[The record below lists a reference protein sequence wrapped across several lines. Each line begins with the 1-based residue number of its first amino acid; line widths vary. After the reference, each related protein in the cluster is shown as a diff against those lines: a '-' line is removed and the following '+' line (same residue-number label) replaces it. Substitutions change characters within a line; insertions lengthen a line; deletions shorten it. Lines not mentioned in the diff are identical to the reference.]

1 MRKKKFKATAVA
13 LAMAAVTAFSV
24 GGNYVYA
31 DANSNADVAIQ
42 AEAVSESVVLPVSVA
57 SEAWIYSEGSREFG
71 TWKALNIKVNDTMYP
86 LSKDGAVNVIFNNGD
101 KIKIYS
107 GDSYELWEGTI
118 SISGGETTVKSQN
131 NKFASSGHI
140 GTTAWGCN
148 LVYSDG
154 TLTLSKTK
162 DYSGGGGIAFFGTS
176 VSYMYDLTAK
186 GQDGTPI
193 EGVSVVQ
200 DVTQFDGFMLKNFVW
215 SGYIKEHSEWGNGNS
230 FDVIEGES
238 DNPWS
243 FKSVVVTDQNGY
255 ADMHLPAECKY
266 GDYEGE
272 YPNVY
277 VGGSANAFLSGS
289 RNAYISNGLVDVD
302 VTIDDE
308 YYTNTKTLGIEPTFG
323 ARGTD
328 YGKVLGD
335 YYDAKKL
342 SKKSSNTVT
351 LKDTTG
357 NDIAVVTMGIKETA
371 DIHLLGKDG
380 ETYKVTGLEPVVDIK
395 MADGV
400 TDWTVSVTSDD
411 NNNADNTLHI
421 NAVKSG
427 TAVSSDSYTVDLGD
441 SQIISADTFASILAE
456 NATKDVV
463 IKSNNDVTF
472 TFAKGTMASVDGK
485 TEYDF
490 STSIVNA
497 YADTMPSYITKDNF
511 VSQIN
516 YNYSGKLP
524 ATANIRFYVGTEYA
538 GQTLYYSLMN
548 ADNTFADVQAVV
560 VDADGYMTVK
570 QDHCSSYVVTKTEPK
585 LPDNKDSKTDDGNAS
600 ASDNNTSSGNTTVST
615 DKNASSVNT
624 TATSPKTGDMTP
636 IAIYVVMAVAAMG
649 VIVFVKKRKTA

>member
-1 MRKKKFKATAVA
+1 
-13 LAMAAVTAFSV
+13 
-24 GGNYVYA
+24 
-31 DANSNADVAIQ
+31 
-42 AEAVSESVVLPVSVA
+42 
-57 SEAWIYSEGSREFG
+57 
-71 TWKALNIKVNDTMYP
+71 
-86 LSKDGAVNVIFNNGD
+86 
-101 KIKIYS
+101 
-107 GDSYELWEGTI
+107 
-118 SISGGETTVKSQN
+118 
-131 NKFASSGHI
+131 
-140 GTTAWGCN
+140 
-148 LVYSDG
+148 
-154 TLTLSKTK
+154 
-162 DYSGGGGIAFFGTS
+162 
-176 VSYMYDLTAK
+176 
-186 GQDGTPI
+186 
-193 EGVSVVQ
+193 
-200 DVTQFDGFMLKNFVW
+200 
-215 SGYIKEHSEWGNGNS
+215 
-230 FDVIEGES
+230 
-238 DNPWS
+238 
-243 FKSVVVTDQNGY
+243 
-255 ADMHLPAECKY
+255 
-266 GDYEGE
+266 
-272 YPNVY
+272 
-277 VGGSANAFLSGS
+277 
-289 RNAYISNGLVDVD
+289 
-302 VTIDDE
+302 
-308 YYTNTKTLGIEPTFG
+308 
-323 ARGTD
+323 
-328 YGKVLGD
+328 
-335 YYDAKKL
+335 
-342 SKKSSNTVT
+342 
-351 LKDTTG
+351 
-357 NDIAVVTMGIKETA
+357 
-371 DIHLLGKDG
+371 
-380 ETYKVTGLEPVVDIK
+380 

-441 SQIISADTFASILAE
+441 SQTISADTFASILAE
-456 NATKDVV
+456 NATKDVI
-463 IKSNNDVTF
+463 IKSNNNVTF

-548 ADNTFADVQAVV
+548 ADNTFAEVQAVV

>member
-1 MRKKKFKATAVA
+1 M
-13 LAMAAVTAFSV
+13 
-24 GGNYVYA
+24 
-31 DANSNADVAIQ
+31 
-42 AEAVSESVVLPVSVA
+42 
-57 SEAWIYSEGSREFG
+57 
-71 TWKALNIKVNDTMYP
+71 
-86 LSKDGAVNVIFNNGD
+86 
-101 KIKIYS
+101 
-107 GDSYELWEGTI
+107 
-118 SISGGETTVKSQN
+118 
-131 NKFASSGHI
+131 
-140 GTTAWGCN
+140 
-148 LVYSDG
+148 
-154 TLTLSKTK
+154 TLSKTK
-162 DYSGGGGIAFFGTS
+162 NYTNGGGSALFGTS

-289 RNAYISNGLVDVD
+289 RNAYISNGLVDV
-302 VTIDDE
+302 TIDDE

-323 ARGTD
+323 AFGTD
-328 YGKVLGD
+328 PDKILGD

-342 SKKSSNTVT
+342 SEKSSNTVT

-548 ADNTFADVQAVV
+548 ADNTFAEVQAVV